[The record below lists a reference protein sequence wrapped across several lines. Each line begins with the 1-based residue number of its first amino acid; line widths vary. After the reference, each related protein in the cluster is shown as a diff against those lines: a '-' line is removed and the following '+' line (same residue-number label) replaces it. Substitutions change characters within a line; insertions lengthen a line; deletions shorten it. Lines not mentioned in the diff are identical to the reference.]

1 MSCRRM
7 SLLLLVFVGTAWMSL
22 PGLIKLPVRFV
33 YNASASVPPGWYRI
47 DPGAP
52 PKVGEL
58 VLVHLPS
65 EAAQLASL
73 RGYLPIEVPM
83 LKPVFAAP
91 PQRACAIGSRL
102 LVDGATAVEA
112 RAYDRRGRPMPQW
125 RGCRPLVDDELLL
138 LSPSH
143 ADSFDSRYF
152 GPVSTHAVLGT
163 AHRLFNK

>member
-1 MSCRRM
+1 MRRRTAI
-7 SLLLLVFVGTAWMSL
+7 LLLAIIGIAWVASS
-22 PGLIKLPVRFV
+22 GLFELPVRVV
-33 YNASASVPPGWYRI
+33 YNASDSVPPGWYRI
-47 DPGAP
+47 DPYVLP
-52 PKVGEL
+52 RVGDL
-58 VLVHLPS
+58 VLVRLPS
-65 EAAQLASL
+65 EAAQLASQ

-91 PQRACAIGSRL
+91 PQHACTIGSRL
-102 LVDGATAVEA
+102 VVDGATAVEA

-152 GPVSTHAVLGT
+152 GPVSTNAVLGT
-163 AHRLFNK
+163 AHRLFEK

>member
-1 MSCRRM
+1 MRRRTAI
-7 SLLLLVFVGTAWMSL
+7 LLLAIVGTAWVASS
-22 PGLIKLPVRFV
+22 GLFELPVRVV
-33 YNASASVPPGWYRI
+33 YNASDSVPSGWYRI
-47 DPGAP
+47 DPDAVP
-52 PKVGEL
+52 RVGDL
-58 VLVHLPS
+58 VLVRLPS
-65 EAAQLASL
+65 KAAQLASQ

-102 LVDGATAVEA
+102 LVDGATAVAA
-112 RAYDRRGRPMPQW
+112 RAYDGRGRPMPQW

-163 AHRLFNK
+163 AHRLFDK

>member
-1 MSCRRM
+1 MRRRT
-7 SLLLLVFVGTAWMSL
+7 SVLLLVIAGTAWVGLS
-22 PGLIKLPVRFV
+22 GLIELPVRVV
-33 YNASASVPPGWYRI
+33 YNASDSVPPGWYRI
-47 DPGAP
+47 EPGAL

-58 VLVHLPS
+58 VLVRLPS
-65 EAAQLASL
+65 EAAQLASQ

-102 LVDGATAVEA
+102 LVDDATAVEA
-112 RAYDRRGRPMPQW
+112 RAYDGRGRPMPQW

-152 GPVSTHAVLGT
+152 GPVRIDAVLGT
-163 AHRLFNK
+163 AHRLFAD

>member
-1 MSCRRM
+1 MRRRTAI
-7 SLLLLVFVGTAWMSL
+7 LLLAIVGTAWVASS
-22 PGLIKLPVRFV
+22 GLFELPVRVV
-33 YNASASVPPGWYRI
+33 YNASDSVPSGWYRI
-47 DPGAP
+47 DPDAVP
-52 PKVGEL
+52 RVGDL
-58 VLVHLPS
+58 VLVRLPS
-65 EAAQLASL
+65 KAAQLASQ
-73 RGYLPIEVPM
+73 RGYLPIEIPM

-102 LVDGATAVEA
+102 LVDGATAVAA
-112 RAYDRRGRPMPQW
+112 RAYDGRGRPMPQW

-163 AHRLFNK
+163 AHRLFDK

>member
-1 MSCRRM
+1 MRRRAAV
-7 SLLLLVFVGTAWMSL
+7 LLMAIVGTAWVASS
-22 PGLIKLPVRFV
+22 GLFELPVRVV
-33 YNASASVPPGWYRI
+33 YNASNSVPPGWYRI
-47 DPGAP
+47 DPDAP
-52 PKVGEL
+52 PRVGDL
-58 VLVHLPS
+58 VLVRLPS
-65 EAAQLASL
+65 KAVQLASQ
-73 RGYLPIEVPM
+73 RGYLPIELPM

-91 PQRACAIGSRL
+91 PQHACTIGSRL
-102 LVDGATAVEA
+102 VVDGATAVEA

-163 AHRLFNK
+163 AHRLFDR